1 MALHNKNARVSRAA
15 KGWHRPPHYHRTT
28 VEVSSADLVLLGAP
42 RSFEVTGVRP
52 EVFQQIGV
60 MTRQILDTMK
70 EVGVMPRLSSITG
83 ELPDARS
90 RLNYIVEK
98 TSDAANKV
106 LNLVDSAKEE
116 QAKARQVCDALQAW
130 SESAALT
137 AEQRAEVADLAR
149 QITQPTDRI
158 GEQLTDIMMAQ
169 DFHDLTGQ
177 VVKKVV
183 ALAVSLE
190 EDLVSLF
197 VQLAPEMVDESKR
210 ARAAKTKA
218 DADAAKNA
226 AALQGPVVDPG
237 KTRTDVVADQ
247 SEVDDLLA
255 SLGF

>member
-1 MALHNKNARVSRAA
+1 MALHNKNARVGRAA
-15 KGWHRPPHYHRTT
+15 KGWHRPPRCVHTT
-28 VEVSSADLVLLGAP
+28 VEVRPADLVMLGSP
-42 RSFEVTGVRP
+42 SMFEVKGVSP
-52 EVFQQIGV
+52 EVFRQIGV

-70 EVGVMPRLSSITG
+70 QVGVMPRLSTITG

-98 TSDAANKV
+98 TTDAANKV
-106 LNLVDSAKEE
+106 LNLVDAAKEE
-116 QAKARQVCDALQAW
+116 QAKAHQGCDALKDWAQ
-130 SESAALT
+130 SAGLT
-137 AEQRAEVADLAR
+137 DAQRAEASQLIAM
-149 QITQPTDRI
+149 ISQPVDRM
-158 GEQLTDIMMAQ
+158 GEQMTDIMMAQ

-197 VQLAPEMVDESKR
+197 MQLAPEAVEESRRNRK
-210 ARAAKTKA
+210 AETDASEAKE
-218 DADAAKNA
+218 A